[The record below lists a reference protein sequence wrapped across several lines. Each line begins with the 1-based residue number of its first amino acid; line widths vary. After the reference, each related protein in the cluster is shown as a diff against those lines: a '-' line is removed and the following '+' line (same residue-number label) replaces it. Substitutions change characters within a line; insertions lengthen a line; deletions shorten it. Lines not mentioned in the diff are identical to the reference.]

1 MADSSRGTR
10 LVIAALGVAVI
21 ALVIAL
27 IVVTRQPEAPAAAD
41 RGAAPQQGNPG
52 GFARR
57 APELGGP
64 ARPPAQARNELGQP
78 VNEDGRP
85 IGPAHKLARMRNK
98 AVAPGE
104 VPMTPPLFTDEKDR
118 QAFKRWWV
126 DELGRRISIYEKL
139 EPGADYPSAEDT
151 AAMLDELYDAAEP
164 RGPDETVAQAYARRQ
179 TWHGLWKQFLDTY
192 GATPYTVM
200 SRGGDPQYG
209 TTPAPPVQPSGVPA
223 ADAPPAEPASDSPP
237 ERDPG
242 TRDGDERAGGNRD

>member
-1 MADSSRGTR
+1 M
-10 LVIAALGVAVI
+10 IAVLGIAVI

-27 IVVTRQPEAPAAAD
+27 IVVTRRPDAPAAPAITE
-41 RGAAPQQGNPG
+41 RSARPEQGNAG
-52 GFARR
+52 AFARPS
-57 APELGGP
+57 PELGGP

-85 IGPAHKLARMRNK
+85 IGPAHKLERIRNK
-98 AVAPGE
+98 AIAPGE
-104 VPMTPPLFTDEKDR
+104 VPMTPPLFADETQR

-126 DELGRRISIYEKL
+126 DEMGRRISIYEKL
-139 EPGADYPSAEDT
+139 EPGPSYPPAEDT

-179 TWHGLWKQFLDTY
+179 KWHELWKQFLDTY
-192 GATPYTVM
+192 GATPQTVM

-209 TTPAPPVQPSGVPA
+209 TTPEPPAQPPGVPS

-242 TRDGDERAGGNRD
+242 TQEGNGREGGLRD